1 MIEHRSPE
9 RGGAREA
16 GQFPRDMA
24 GLVARVLER
33 LASRA
38 NHGDIAREI
47 ARGIDQS
54 QLPLHLDVVGEL
66 SPGHDCRNLPT
77 GGSAVFMCAE
87 SQFGCPVSEFGLLCQ
102 TAFNQPCNPFACDP
116 FYDCSSDPPY
126 NCSGSM
132 VFDCWEYTCASA
144 DHSDKYLC
152 GLGLDFWCS
161 TTYLCNTMDECDS
174 GHLFTCDT
182 AFQCQGMNF
191 TCSSGK
197 TGITTCGAPNPN
209 YFTNGNPNP
218 QNFNCGSI
226 LGTGDQF
233 NCWSTFTC
241 SAGAQFQCTSNTA
254 FACVMLQFTCA
265 DNTQF
270 LCPPPGFNCPVPPNS
285 FGCPFTSGNYFC
297 NTRGGWGCGVNQQ
310 DGTYGCAAG
319 GLGQFQC
326 VPSDGGTFLP
336 YYCAP
341 QNGGYTCTWQ
351 ANGFWCTPLRG
362 DYICAPNPDL
372 GGYNCT
378 PNPGGYTCTPST
390 GGYRCTNEPKY
401 GQYICTPNNGGYAC
415 YPNSG
420 GYICGSYYNGI
431 TYACSEADYN
441 CDPVVLGYDCP
452 EGYA

>member
-1 MIEHRSPE
+1 MPSVGVRFVVPDGLQPAVQPFCLRSVL
-9 RGGAREA
+9 R
-16 GQFPRDMA
+16 
-24 GLVARVLER
+24 LLER
-33 LASRA
+33 PALQLLRL
-38 NHGDIAREI
+38 N
-47 ARGIDQS
+47 GI
-54 QLPLHLDVVGEL
+54 
-66 SPGHDCRNLPT
+66 R
-77 GGSAVFMCAE
+77 
-87 SQFGCPVSEFGLLCQ
+87 LL
-102 TAFNQPCNPFACDP
+102 
-116 FYDCSSDPPY
+116 
-126 NCSGSM
+126 GIH
-132 VFDCWEYTCASA
+132 VHEH

-362 DYICAPNPDL
+362 DYICAPNPKPWRL
-372 GGYNCT
+372 QLHA
-378 PNPGGYTCTPST
+378 
-390 GGYRCTNEPKY
+390 EPRRLHLHAEHRRL
-401 GQYICTPNNGGYAC
+401 QMH
-415 YPNSG
+415 
-420 GYICGSYYNGI
+420 
-431 TYACSEADYN
+431 E
-441 CDPVVLGYDCP
+441 
-452 EGYA
+452 